1 MAAFPWSLVKDF
13 LPMDDIASTFKT
25 IISWVT
31 RRNNANP
38 LHALF
43 LAPAKGGRDVG
54 QDRLQ
59 NMDIVGNA

>member
-1 MAAFPWSLVKDF
+1 
-13 LPMDDIASTFKT
+13 MDDIASTFKT